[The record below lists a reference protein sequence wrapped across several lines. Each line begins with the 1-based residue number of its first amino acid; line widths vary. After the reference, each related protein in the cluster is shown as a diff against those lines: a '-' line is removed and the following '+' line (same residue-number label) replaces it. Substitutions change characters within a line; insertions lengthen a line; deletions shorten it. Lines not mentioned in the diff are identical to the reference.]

1 MNQPEVARAELPSG
15 VSELRRIVANTPTY
29 VLLQDDPHATKALRT
44 AARALADEAR
54 AHDAVR
60 AERLLIELRRVWREL
75 PEARRLEPQAY
86 EQLWERLVTACIEEF
101 YRPANPP
108 R

>member
-1 MNQPEVARAELPSG
+1 MTQREDFRADLPSG
-15 VSELRRIVANTPTY
+15 VAELRRIVANTPPY
-29 VLLQDDPHATKALRT
+29 VLLQDDPHGTQSIRS

-60 AERLLIELRRVWREL
+60 AERLLIELRRIWREL
-75 PEARRLEPQAY
+75 PEARKLEPEAH